1 MFAVGRLF
9 AGAGA
14 FSFMLCSIV
23 YVGEVSPA
31 SRRGLLGALV
41 GPRIISGYIVAAFM
55 GLGCA
60 HCATQVIELLD

>member
-41 GPRIISGYIVAAFM
+41 GPRSECF
-55 GLGCA
+55 
-60 HCATQVIELLD
+60 